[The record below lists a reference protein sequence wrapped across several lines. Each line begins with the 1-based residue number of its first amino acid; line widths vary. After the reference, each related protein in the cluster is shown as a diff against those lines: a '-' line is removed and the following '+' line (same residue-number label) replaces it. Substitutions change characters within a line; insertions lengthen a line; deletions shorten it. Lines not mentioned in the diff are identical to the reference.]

1 MTMMM
6 RMHFSLFDFYSQQR
20 KRCVPSRDDLP
31 PPSSSHRD
39 LSRSPDT
46 ISDSPSPPRVR
57 RLLLKQNN
65 QAKGPPKN
73 LFAAY
78 HPRAKA
84 RLRSTPYR
92 AINGARDANPIRKQE
107 QEKGNKILKIHHPGR
122 KEEPLK
128 SYKRTLGDKERKR
141 RLGCRTFAAQQPNDV
156 VIFVVV
162 VGRRRRERMIP
173 GMPGPNIHTH
183 LEEPIPGLNL
193 TSFISII
200 YELIL

>member
-1 MTMMM
+1 MILPPLLARSSSPLEAEQSGERPTEKPVC
-6 RMHFSLFDFYSQQR
+6 RVSPKSQGKTSLHTLQSHQRSSRCKPHQKTRTR
-20 KRCVPSRDDLP
+20 KRE
-31 PPSSSHRD
+31 
-39 LSRSPDT
+39 
-46 ISDSPSPPRVR
+46 
-57 RLLLKQNN
+57 QNI
-65 QAKGPPKN
+65 KN
-73 LFAAY
+73 
-78 HPRAKA
+78 
-84 RLRSTPYR
+84 TP
-92 AINGARDANPIRKQE
+92 
-107 QEKGNKILKIHHPGR
+107 PGR

-162 VGRRRRERMIP
+162 VGRRRRKRMIP

-183 LEEPIPGLNL
+183 LEEPIPGPNL